1 MQEMLKVERGHVP
14 ANDGLGAVP
23 AEAAL
28 EGENNRHPS
37 PDVVAASWLVTR
49 GSATNTECPNAL
61 AVASA
66 CDLCDSLKRHAEHSK
81 KDQLVVF

>member
-37 PDVVAASWLVTR
+37 PDAPAASGLLTR
-49 GSATNTECPNAL
+49 GSATTTEFPTAF
-61 AVASA
+61 AIASA
-66 CDLCDSLKRHAEHSK
+66 
-81 KDQLVVF
+81 

>member
-1 MQEMLKVERGHVP
+1 MQEMVKVERGHVP

-37 PDVVAASWLVTR
+37 PDVAAASWLVTR
-49 GSATNTECPNAL
+49 GSATNTE
-61 AVASA
+61 
-66 CDLCDSLKRHAEHSK
+66 
-81 KDQLVVF
+81 